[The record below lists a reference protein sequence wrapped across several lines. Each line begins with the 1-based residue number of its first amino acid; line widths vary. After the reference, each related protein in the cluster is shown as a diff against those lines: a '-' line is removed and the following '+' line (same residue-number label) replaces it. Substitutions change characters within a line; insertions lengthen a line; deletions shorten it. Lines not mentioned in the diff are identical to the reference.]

1 MYDWNFDNPWIDTWW
16 LLRQTRDALYRDLET
31 ALERREITIEQLDVM
46 YFIAQYPDG
55 VTVDELSIWCFRR
68 KDSVLQLMKRMEN
81 KGLIC
86 RKKQPHQK
94 RVFFHLTS
102 DGKRELETYALI
114 GSEGIKQLRQ
124 EFSEEDIQKL
134 KDYLKRIR
142 GIYLKRLGLQIT
154 TPRTIDKGLK
164 RQRSI
169 E

>member
-1 MYDWNFDNPWIDTWW
+1 
-16 LLRQTRDALYRDLET
+16 LEK
-31 ALERREITIEQLDVM
+31 ALERRTITIEQLDVM
-46 YFIAQYPDG
+46 FFIEQYPDG
-55 VTVDELSIWCFRR
+55 VTIDELSIWCFRH

-102 DGKRELETYALI
+102 DGKHELQTYGLI

-124 EFSEEDIQKL
+124 EFSEEEIEKL

-142 GIYLKRLGLQIT
+142 DIYLKRLGLQIT
-154 TPRTIDKGLK
+154 TPRTVDKELK
-164 RQRSI
+164 SQRFT

>member
-1 MYDWNFDNPWIDTWW
+1 MYDWDFNSPWIDTWW

-31 ALERREITIEQLDVM
+31 ALERRAITIEQLDVM
-46 YFIAQYPDG
+46 FFIAQYPDG

-102 DGKRELETYALI
+102 DGKHELETYGQI

-134 KDYLKRIR
+134 KDYLKKIR

-154 TPRTIDKGLK
+154 TPRTVIKDKKTNNPL
-164 RQRSI
+164 I
-169 E
+169 